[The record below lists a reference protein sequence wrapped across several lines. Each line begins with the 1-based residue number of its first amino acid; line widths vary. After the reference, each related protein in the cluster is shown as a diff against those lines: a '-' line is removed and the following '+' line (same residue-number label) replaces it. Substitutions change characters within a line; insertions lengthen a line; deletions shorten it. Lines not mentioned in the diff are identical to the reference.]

1 MGAAAKESYMASAST
16 HRWRFFRAGGFDQ
29 VRLDTGDDIASLAQL
44 DQKLWVA
51 LSCPTHGVESDEK
64 TLALID
70 ADKDGRIRAP
80 DVIAAGAWACSVLTD
95 GGELVKR
102 RAALPLASIRSDGA
116 NGDEAKRLLA
126 SAKQILKNL
135 GKGDAKEI
143 SVDDLLDTA
152 KIFAATKFNGD
163 GIVPADSAEEPAIAT
178 AISDAMA
185 CVGSEPDRSGA
196 PGISKPLLDKF
207 FSEAEAYAAWW
218 KAAEGD
224 AANVLPLGE
233 ATAAAFDALEAVRSK
248 VDDYFSRCR
257 LAAFDTRS
265 AAALNGD
272 EAEYPKLA
280 LLELKGD
287 ELKSFPLAK
296 IEAAKPL
303 PLDKGINP
311 AWTLAIEAL
320 RKNVVTPLLSDR
332 ASLSEGDW
340 AAIVGKLAPFQAWR
354 AAKAGALVEKL
365 GLERVR
371 ALVEGNARSEIGK
384 LIDQDEALR
393 PEAESIA
400 SVEKLV
406 RYYRDLHQLLE
417 NFVNFRDF
425 YSRKRKALFQAGT
438 LYLDARS
445 YDLCVRVSDPGAHA
459 ALATL
464 SKTYLAYCE
473 CTRKATGEKLTV
485 AVAVTGGDSDNLM
498 VGRNGVFYDRKG
510 NDWDATIVKIVE
522 HAISIRQAFW
532 LPYKRVGKLI
542 GAQIEKVAS
551 ARDKEMHEK
560 AAAGV
565 VDASSATEK
574 AAASAPTPGAA
585 PAAPVAPAAPA
596 AAAPA
601 APGATPAAQAFDI
614 AKFAGIFAAIG
625 IAIGMVGSAIA
636 AIATGFLNLKWWQ
649 MPLVVVGVMLLV
661 SGPSMILA
669 WLKLRQRNLG
679 PILDANGWAVNGV
692 AKMNIPFGG
701 SLTALAALPANSER
715 SLDDPFAEKKRPWAV
730 YIVLLALLAGL
741 GWAWSKGYVRTV
753 LGWDKA
759 PAASTSA
766 ASSAGTPAPS
776 ASK

>member
-1 MGAAAKESYMASAST
+1 MASAST

-70 ADKDGRIRAP
+70 SDKDGRIRAP
-80 DVIAAGAWACSVLTD
+80 DVIAAGAWACSVLND
-95 GGELVKR
+95 GAELVKR
-102 RAALPLASIRSDGA
+102 RSALPLASIRADGGD
-116 NGDEAKRLLA
+116 GDEGKRLLA

-143 SVDDLLDTA
+143 SVEDLLDTA

-163 GIVPADSAEEPAIAT
+163 GIVPADSAEEAAIAA
-178 AISDAMA
+178 AITDAMA

-207 FSEAEAYAAWW
+207 FGEAEAYAAWW
-218 KAAEGD
+218 KSAEGD
-224 AANVLPLGE
+224 AANVLPLGD
-233 ATAAAFDALEAVRSK
+233 ATAASFDAFSAVRSK

-257 LAAFDTRS
+257 LAAFDARS
-265 AAALNGD
+265 AGALNGD
-272 EAEYPKLA
+272 EGEYPKLA

-287 ELKSFPLAK
+287 ELKGFPLAK
-296 IEAAKPL
+296 IEAGKPL
-303 PLDKGINP
+303 PLDRGLNP
-311 AWTLAIEAL
+311 AWSAAVDAL
-320 RKNVVTPLLSDR
+320 RKSVVTPLLSER
-332 ASLSEGDW
+332 AALTEADW
-340 AAIVGKLAPFQAWR
+340 AAIGAKLAPFQAWR
-354 AAKAGALVEKL
+354 AAKAGTVVEKL
-365 GLERVR
+365 GLERIRVLL
-371 ALVEGNARSEIGK
+371 AGNARAEIAK
-384 LIDQDEALR
+384 LLEQDEALR

-464 SKTYLAYCE
+464 SKTYLAYCD

-574 AAASAPTPGAA
+574 AAANAPTPGVA
-585 PAAPVAPAAPA
+585 PAAPATPAAPA
-596 AAAPA
+596 AAAPG
-601 APGATPAAQAFDI
+601 APGAAPAAQAFDI

-649 MPLVVVGVMLLV
+649 MPLVVIGVMLLV

-730 YIVLLALLAGL
+730 YVVLLALLAGL
-741 GWAWSKGYVRTV
+741 GWAWSKGYVKTA

-766 ASSAGTPAPS
+766 ASSAAAPAPS